1 MNANAAS
8 GDEIWLNTGGA
19 VVAGLR
25 PIALDPMAPTPAEIA
40 GAPPAGSA
48 VTIPSPIVRAI
59 LSIAVEAISRKVTVV
74 AEEEASNDFHV
85 REDHLQLIF
94 PMQRD

>member
-1 MNANAAS
+1 VEA
-8 GDEIWLNTGGA
+8 
-19 VVAGLR
+19 
-25 PIALDPMAPTPAEIA
+25 A

-59 LSIAVEAISRKVTVV
+59 LSIAVEPISREVTVV
-74 AEEEASNDFHV
+74 AVEEEAATAVEEASNDFRV
-85 REDHLQLIF
+85 REDQLQLIF